1 MSVTAVTAKSEGKHS
16 PAGLADCCDWRK
28 KDNAMTGV
36 KASIHLHEGFP
47 ATGASMSSLA
57 LQAGC
62 SHHEVAGGETPSCA
76 FAVSTSGLI

>member
-1 MSVTAVTAKSEGKHS
+1 
-16 PAGLADCCDWRK
+16 
-28 KDNAMTGV
+28 MTGV
-36 KASIHLHEGFP
+36 KAGIHLHEGFP